1 MLVSIEGLSH
11 GGKKDFVYSKYT
23 LFQTKF
29 QNDSKQYINI

>member
-11 GGKKDFVYSKYT
+11 GEKKDFVYLKYT